1 MDLLTRMAGEIGQLL
16 KDKGQ
21 TVAVSETS
29 AGGLVSAALLAVP
42 GASAYYMG
50 GGVLYTYDSR
60 SILLGLPED
69 AFEGMRPSTEPYAA
83 KLAAAIKR
91 QARIDLG
98 CFRNRGRRPL
108 WKQIR
113 GCARALVH
121 GGFRPGGQGDDAGD
135 GQRGQ
140 GGEHVGVRGSDARPA
155 QRGNRTK
162 LTIWR

>member
-16 KDKGQ
+16 KDRGQ

-29 AGGLVSAALLAVP
+29 AGGLVSSALLAVP

-83 KLAAAIKR
+83 KLAAAIKDR
-91 QARIDLG
+91 LGVDLG
-98 CFRNRGRRPL
+98 RFRNRRGRPCGQ
-108 WKQIR
+108 QIR
-113 GCARALVH
+113 GCAGTFVPAN
-121 GGFRPGGQGDDAGD
+121 GGRDEFP
-135 GQRGQ
+135 
-140 GGEHVGVRGSDARPA
+140 ARW
-155 QRGNRTK
+155 T
-162 LTIWR
+162 LS